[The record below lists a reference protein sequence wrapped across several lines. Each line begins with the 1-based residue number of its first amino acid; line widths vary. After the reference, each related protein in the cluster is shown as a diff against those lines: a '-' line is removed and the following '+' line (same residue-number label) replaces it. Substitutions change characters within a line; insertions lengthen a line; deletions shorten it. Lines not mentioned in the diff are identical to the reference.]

1 MKILLLVIL
10 LVICVAGIIGLAI
23 SYINDNPQRIKLLEI
38 IVIASGLCCIDVGMI
53 ILATDYY
60 KQKEFPAS
68 RYTLKLK
75 VTEFEQQKDTTYVLI
90 PKEK

>member
-1 MKILLLVIL
+1 MKTLLVIL

-23 SYINDNPQRIKLLEI
+23 SYINDNTQLIKLYWGII
-38 IVIASGLCCIDVGMI
+38 IVSALGCINLGI
-53 ILATDYY
+53 ILLAKDYSN
-60 KQKEFPAS
+60 QKEFPAS

-75 VTEFEQQKDTTYVLI
+75 VTEFEQQKDTIYVLI

>member
-1 MKILLLVIL
+1 MKTLFVIL
-10 LVICVAGIIGLAI
+10 LVICVAGLIGLTI
-23 SYINDNPQRIKLLEI
+23 SEIDDNTQLIKLYWGII
-38 IVIASGLCCIDVGMI
+38 IVSALGCINLGI
-53 ILATDYY
+53 ILLAKDYSN
-60 KQKEFPAS
+60 QKEFPAS